1 MIEGYHYT
9 WASTCHM
16 NIDKIKS
23 KENYNYAIRI
33 NEIWQLR
40 KFKITCLSGPIL
52 CSSDIQR
59 MVHNTE
65 KWRNPLLMIPEKS
78 QYNKL
83 KKIVDNVL
91 YIVKNTY
98 INTFKNICLAVLLQ
112 SYIKVIYGLYIF
124 MFKVLCPE
132 NQSCRYCPWTTITM
146 KIYILKL

>member
-1 MIEGYHYT
+1 MYHYT
-9 WASTCHM
+9 SASTCHM

-83 KKIVDNVL
+83 KKKTVDNVL

-98 INTFKNICLAVLLQ
+98 INTLNICLAVLLGTKLYK
-112 SYIKVIYGLYIF
+112 SYIGTIYFYVQSF
-124 MFKVLCPE
+124 MSSK
-132 NQSCRYCPWTTITM
+132 S
-146 KIYILKL
+146 KL

>member
-1 MIEGYHYT
+1 MHVLETNDRRI
-9 WASTCHM
+9 SLHM
-16 NIDKIKS
+16 SKHMSLNIDKIKS

-83 KKIVDNVL
+83 KKNCWQCFVHSQ
-91 YIVKNTY
+91 K
-98 INTFKNICLAVLLQ
+98 
-112 SYIKVIYGLYIF
+112 
-124 MFKVLCPE
+124 
-132 NQSCRYCPWTTITM
+132 
-146 KIYILKL
+146 YILKHVKYMFSSLATKLYKSNIGTIYFYVQSFYVQ

>member
-9 WASTCHM
+9 SASTCHM

-33 NEIWQLR
+33 NEIWQFR

-98 INTFKNICLAVLLQ
+98 INTLNSLAAKLYKSNIGTIYFYVQ
-112 SYIKVIYGLYIF
+112 SF
-124 MFKVLCPE
+124 MSSK
-132 NQSCRYCPWTTITM
+132 S
-146 KIYILKL
+146 KL